1 MSAKKCGYIPSLSL
15 IKTQQKMLKIK
26 QKTTTTTKKPP
37 NLLIENLS

>member
-26 QKTTTTTKKPP
+26 QKKKKKTP